1 MRSSAATTVSR
12 TRERIDSLRRRRRGR
27 RVSAATPR
35 EGWRSVGTGI
45 VFVVIF
51 VSVEKVSRALRRA
64 VAAAGGAVSA
74 VGTEVAAAGNNKLHA
89 LPLFTLAAADAASF
103 DRGHL
108 GGRAILDDSRL
119 PLFRPPHS
127 AARSAGWRPA
137 SDRGAEGVRVSRLVA
152 VTGVEPVT

>member
-64 VAAAGGAVSA
+64 VAAAGGAVRA
-74 VGTEVAAAGNNKLHA
+74 VGTEVAAAGNTTLQA
-89 LPLFTLAAADAASF
+89 LRLFALAAADTASF
-103 DRGHL
+103 DHQKY
-108 GGRAILDDSRL
+108 
-119 PLFRPPHS
+119 PRP
-127 AARSAGWRPA
+127 RSVEYT
-137 SDRGAEGVRVSRLVA
+137 SVA
-152 VTGVEPVT
+152 YP